1 MRVVYAEAE
10 LKEASFMDQ
19 KQSFSTSDVAK
30 YCHVT
35 ADTIRK
41 WAEAGRINVFKT
53 PGGHRRI
60 RREELIAFLRENGIP
75 LHSDLSHDGVKILI
89 VDNDKTIIAVIKRF
103 LEHAPTNFEISV
115 ASDGFEA
122 GHQIGAFSPK
132 VVFLD
137 IRLSGI
143 DGFEVCRRIKNSP
156 DTVDTHVIAMTA
168 FHEEEV
174 VAEMQG
180 VGAATCLKKPFTPDS
195 LRRALAMV
203 GIETG

>member
-1 MRVVYAEAE
+1 
-10 LKEASFMDQ
+10 MDQ
-19 KQSFSTSDVAK
+19 KQSFSTSEVAK

-60 RREELIAFLRENGIP
+60 RREELIIFLRENGIP
-75 LHSDLSHDGVKILI
+75 MHSDLSDNGVKILI
-89 VDNDKTIIAVIKRF
+89 VDDDKNIIAVIKRF
-103 LEHAPTNFEISV
+103 LEHTSTKFEISV

-122 GHQIGAFSPK
+122 GHQIGAFTPK

-137 IRLSGI
+137 IRLPGI

-156 DTVDTHVIAMTA
+156 DTADTHVIAMTA
-168 FHEEEV
+168 YHEEEIV
-174 VAEMQG
+174 RQIQSI
-180 VGAATCLKKPFTPDS
+180 GAVTCLKKPFTPYS
-195 LRRALAMV
+195 LRRALALV

>member
-1 MRVVYAEAE
+1 
-10 LKEASFMDQ
+10 MDQ
-19 KQSFSTSDVAK
+19 KQSFSTSEVAK

-60 RREELIAFLRENGIP
+60 RREELINFLRDNGIP
-75 LHSDLSHDGVKILI
+75 LHEDLSDDGVKVLV
-89 VDNDKTIIAVIKRF
+89 VDDDKTILAVINRF
-103 LEHAPTNFEISV
+103 LEHAETNFEIAT

-122 GHQIGAFSPK
+122 GHLVGTFEPK

-137 IRLSGI
+137 IQLPGI
-143 DGFEVCRRIKNSP
+143 NGTEVCRRIKSSR
-156 DTVDTHVIAMTA
+156 DTAETHVIAMTGYY
-168 FHEEEV
+168 EES
-174 VAEMQG
+174 VANEI
-180 VGAATCLKKPFTPDS
+180 VALGAAVCLRKPFTPDD
-195 LRRALAMV
+195 LRRALAQV